1 MEKPKDFDTAPCFGN
16 YPKLP
21 AGGYVCRIMSV
32 EETQSKNGADMIKI
46 SLDIAEGKYKDF
58 YAARWK
64 EDKRMNRKWGCIVY
78 QLVYA
83 TDGTNNT
90 NPGFKSFTTSVTE
103 SNNGFAVQW
112 GQGFA
117 NCFKNRLIGVLFGRE
132 EYLNRNDELH
142 WSTKP
147 MYFRS
152 TETIRSGDFEVPAD
166 KPYYSAQNNGYAPP
180 PQYNNSYS
188 APSPQNNQPAPNCVP
203 NDLSDFEEVI
213 SADDLPF

>member
-21 AGGYVCRIMSV
+21 AGGYVCRVMGV
-32 EETQSKNGADMIKI
+32 EETQSKSGASMIKI

-58 YAARWK
+58 YAARWR
-64 EDKRMNRKWGCIVY
+64 EDKRKNRKWGCIVC

-112 GQGFA
+112 GPGFA
-117 NCFKNRLIGVLFGRE
+117 ACFKNKLVGVLFGRE
-132 EYLNRNDELH
+132 EYPNNNNELR
-142 WSTKP
+142 WGTKP
-147 MYFRS
+147 LYFRS
-152 TETIRSGDFEVPAD
+152 TETIRSGNFEVPAD
-166 KPYYSAQNNGYAPP
+166 KPYNPPQNNGYAPP
-180 PQYNNSYS
+180 PQSQNS
-188 APSPQNNQPAPNCVP
+188 APQSYPAY
-203 NDLSDFEEVI
+203 LSDFEEI
-213 SADDLPF
+213 IPEDDLPF